1 MYNDIGFVKVT
12 LTEHRH
18 FHTTVQV
25 YKILYPLV
33 PTYLQLCFL
42 GMLLYTLVGI
52 VIGYLFLECGPLM
65 DKKVCFIEGR

>member
-1 MYNDIGFVKVT
+1 MCNDTGFVKVT
-12 LTEHRH
+12 LTEHHH
-18 FHTTVQV
+18 FHIIVQV
-25 YKILYPLV
+25 HKILHPLV

-42 GMLLYTLVGI
+42 GMLLDTLVGI